1 MKRFILMSVFILFSI
16 IGNSQKKMSLQIS
29 PSFFIGNS
37 VIVGDNTSFTNL
49 KEEET
54 HILNYSNNYGVNF
67 NIFWRDRFSYYQS
80 KLNGIKVG
88 ILSSNSFQSITYST
102 NISNSYTLKDMHQ
115 FIDIPVLFTQSS
127 TNHQVF
133 IFEVGPMFSYYIND
147 NNWYFSAVGKMGINN
162 HISKRLSYSILFSNF
177 YTKLS
182 TPKRFRLNNG
192 LEFNLIY
199 RVTKK

>member
-1 MKRFILMSVFILFSI
+1 MSMFILFSL
-16 IGNSQKKMSLQIS
+16 IGNSQKKMSIQVS

-37 VIVGDNTSFTNL
+37 ILVEDNTSFTNL
-49 KEEET
+49 REET
-54 HILNYSNNYGVNF
+54 SILNSSKNYGVNF

-80 KLNGIKVG
+80 KLNGVKIGVLK
-88 ILSSNSFQSITYST
+88 STSFQSITYNYTLNLSD
-102 NISNSYTLKDMHQ
+102 SYTLKNIHQ
-115 FIDIPVLFTQSS
+115 FVDIPILFTQSS

-162 HISKRLSYSILFSNF
+162 HISKRLSYSILFSNY

-182 TPKRFRLNNG
+182 TPQRFRLNNG

-199 RVTKK
+199 RITNR

>member
-162 HISKRLSYSILFSNF
+162 HISKRLSYSILFSNY

-182 TPKRFRLNNG
+182 KPQRFRLNNG